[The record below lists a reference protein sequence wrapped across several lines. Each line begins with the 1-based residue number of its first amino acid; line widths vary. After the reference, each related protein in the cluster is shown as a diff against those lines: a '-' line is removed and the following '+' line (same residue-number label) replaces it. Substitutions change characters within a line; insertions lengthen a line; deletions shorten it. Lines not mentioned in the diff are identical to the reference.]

1 MPSEEL
7 TFLEHVFRRRLRYT
21 LEICNLRNIQ
31 LAQEYSAQYHV
42 DLNPVVISYWL
53 SGKRRIPLHHYP
65 GVKTI
70 LASHLKI
77 APYSPEYGLE
87 QELLDWDGL
96 VYSDE
101 QLKRE
106 RNRPRPIILGNLP
119 RSSPGAGH
127 FYRKAIRDEI
137 VIKLLNPH
145 PETGVFHPGVAVL
158 TGLPGSGR
166 SEMIL
171 EVLERVACF
180 FSGGI
185 LFADLSQ
192 SPKVIWQE
200 WGRRKVAHGQVL
212 NEIDEVVRLRK
223 GRWLLVAENINDGKQ
238 LQAILPSENIWVLGS
253 AYGISALQPLGWE
266 KYAFPLAPLSDDE
279 TIDWLKE
286 RLGSQWGKPYDKE
299 NARKLGQLI
308 DGLPMAMAILS
319 ALVRSRGWHE
329 VLNAMNDPKQAVS
342 FIRYGS
348 RQNTPT
354 SSLSRAIDLAF
365 NFLTPD
371 DKSMLREMAM
381 YAPGNPVPEE
391 IFYNLLND
399 NREIV
404 HELVEKGLLS
414 RFENQRWRTTVLR
427 MNRMV
432 ALHARERLPVN
443 EGRVLARMVD
453 FSAFMH
459 STIPDRLMPE
469 EEMFDHLYAQRK
481 MLVLAHDFW
490 SQLGEETRKQRF
502 EADQDAIYKL
512 NVYAR
517 TGAYLTW
524 TNGGAQAALNWLEAI
539 RSMPFAIKYPEM
551 DIIHPETRRLWAD
564 ILFDLGNVERVS
576 QTGKNVLSLMN
587 QQFFKIGQAGK
598 AGDIHTFMA
607 LSAEILSIQRQE
619 PYAERFIW
627 SSRSLR
633 MLFHTFWEQRRY
645 SDLLFL
651 AEQIL
656 PVYLSFPW
664 RTGLK
669 LRWWDFKATLAAHGQ
684 IIAEEKLEAL
694 RAHEEKFQEA
704 LGQVDL
710 SFTPLAEEL
719 LRSASRTEMA
729 SYLHELATR
738 FKIRSMPGMERETL
752 KLLSSLQVGKLR
764 IETTSTAE
772 LPSREVID
780 SLEKWKPLSERDL

>member
-1 MPSEEL
+1 MK
-7 TFLEHVFRRRLRYT
+7 
-21 LEICNLRNIQ
+21 
-31 LAQEYSAQYHV
+31 A
-42 DLNPVVISYWL
+42 
-53 SGKRRIPLHHYP
+53 
-65 GVKTI
+65 I
-70 LASHLKI
+70 LASHLKV
-77 APYSPEYGLE
+77 APHSLEYGLE

-106 RNRPRPIILGNLP
+106 RNRPRPVILGNLP
-119 RSSPGAGH
+119 RTSPGAGH
-127 FYRKAIRDEI
+127 FYRTTIRDEI

-145 PETGVFHPGVAVL
+145 PETGGFRPGVAVL

-171 EVLERVACF
+171 EVLERVAWF

-192 SPKVIWQE
+192 SPKVVWQE
-200 WGRRKVAHGQVL
+200 WGRRRVAHGQVL
-212 NEIDEVVRLRK
+212 NEIEEVIRLRK
-223 GRWLLVAENINDGKQ
+223 GRWLLVAENINDGKL
-238 LQAILPSENIWVLGS
+238 LQDILPSGNIWVLGS

-266 KYAFPLAPLSDDE
+266 KYAFPLAPLGEDE
-279 TIDWLKE
+279 TIAWLKE
-286 RLGSQWGKPYDKE
+286 RLGNQWGKPYDKD

-308 DGLPMAMAILS
+308 DGLPMAVAILS
-319 ALVRSRGWHE
+319 ALVRSRGWQAVFE
-329 VLNAMNDPKQAVS
+329 AMHDPRQAVS

-348 RQNTPT
+348 KQETPT
-354 SSLSRAIDLAF
+354 SSLSRAIDIAF
-365 NFLTPD
+365 DSLMLE
-371 DKSMLREMAM
+371 DKAMLREMAM

-432 ALHARERLPVN
+432 ALHARVRLPVN

-469 EEMFDHLYAQRK
+469 DEVFDHLYAQRK

-490 SQLGEETRKQRF
+490 SQLGEETRKDKF
-502 EADQDAIYKL
+502 EPDQDAIYNL
-512 NVYAR
+512 NHYAR

-524 TNGGAQAALNWLEAI
+524 TNAGAQAALNWLEAI
-539 RSMPFAIKYPEM
+539 RSMPFVTKYPEM
-551 DIIHPETRRLWAD
+551 DFIHPETRRLWAD
-564 ILFDLGNVERVS
+564 ILFDLGNIDRVS
-576 QTGKNVLSLMN
+576 YTGKNVLSLMN
-587 QQFFKIGQAGK
+587 KQFFMIGQAGK
-598 AGDIHTFMA
+598 AGDITTFLA
-607 LSAEILSIQRQE
+607 LSTEMLSLQQQT
-619 PYAERFIW
+619 PYAERFLW

-633 MLFHTFWEQRRY
+633 MLFHAFWEQQRY

-656 PVYLSFPW
+656 PGYLSFPW

-684 IIAEEKLEAL
+684 IMAEEKLEAL
-694 RAHEEKFQEA
+694 RQHEGKFQEA

-719 LRSASRTEMA
+719 LRSASSYEMA
-729 SYLHELATR
+729 TYLHELAIR
-738 FKIRSMPGMERETL
+738 FKTRSMPGMEHETL

-772 LPSREVID
+772 LPSRDVIE